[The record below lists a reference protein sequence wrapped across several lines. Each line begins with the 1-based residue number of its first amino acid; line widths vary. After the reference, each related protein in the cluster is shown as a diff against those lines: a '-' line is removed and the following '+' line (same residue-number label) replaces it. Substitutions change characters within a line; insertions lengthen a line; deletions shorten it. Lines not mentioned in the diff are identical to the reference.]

1 MPDISNLLLV
11 ITVAALV
18 AVVFISFKKDQRH
31 NAEIEKLKEE
41 AEEKLAEVYDR
52 FAQKID
58 YDLVSK
64 LHKIGDKLE
73 EMEKHQQRITML
85 QKELNNQQEHNLRIQ
100 NEITKLQAVLT
111 RKTQQLQRLKGSKN
125 A

>member
-41 AEEKLAEVYDR
+41 AEEKLTEVYDR

-64 LHKIGDKLE
+64 LHKIGDKID
-73 EMEKHQQRITML
+73 EMEKRQQRITML
-85 QKELNNQQEHNLRIQ
+85 QKELNNQQEHNLRLN

>member
-18 AVVFISFKKDQRH
+18 AVVFISSKKDQRH

-41 AEEKLAEVYDR
+41 AEEKLAEIYNR
-52 FAQKID
+52 FADKVN
-58 YDLVSK
+58 YDLVDK

-85 QKELNNQQEHNLRIQ
+85 QKELNNQQEHNLRLN

>member
-11 ITVAALV
+11 ITVVALV
-18 AVVFISFKKDQRH
+18 AVVFISSKKDQQH
-31 NAEIEKLKEE
+31 SKDINVLKEE
-41 AEEKLAEVYDR
+41 AEEKLAEIYDR

-64 LHKIGDKLE
+64 LHKIGDKLD

-85 QKELNNQQEHNLRIQ
+85 QKELNNQQEHNLRLQ

>member
-1 MPDISNLLLV
+1 MPDIINLMLLV
-11 ITVAALV
+11 TVISLV

-41 AEEKLAEVYDR
+41 AEEKLTEVYDR

-64 LHKIGDKLE
+64 LHKIGDKLD

-85 QKELNNQQEHNLRIQ
+85 QKKLNNQQEHNLRIQ

>member
-41 AEEKLAEVYDR
+41 AEEKLTEVYDR

-64 LHKIGDKLE
+64 LHKIGDKID

-85 QKELNNQQEHNLRIQ
+85 QKELNNQQEHNLRLN